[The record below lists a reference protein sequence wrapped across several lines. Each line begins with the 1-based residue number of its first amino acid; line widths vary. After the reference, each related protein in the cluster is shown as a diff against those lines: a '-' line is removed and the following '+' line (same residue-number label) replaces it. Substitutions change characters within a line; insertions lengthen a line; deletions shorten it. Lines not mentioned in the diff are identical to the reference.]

1 MEKDRS
7 RAQRRY
13 QFAVVK
19 RNRRNY
25 MRIREIV
32 TPRNLG
38 MTVHTPTLCSC
49 VMCGNPRKWLK
60 ELTWREKMHVHLL
73 REGLQELK

>member
-13 QFAVVK
+13 QHAIVK

-38 MTVHTPTLCSC
+38 ITVHTPKLCSC

-60 ELTWREKMHVHLL
+60 EFTLDEKKHLHL
-73 REGLQELK
+73 FHEGLQELE